1 MEQKIIER
9 EEEIAAVQKIEK
21 MRLAKL

>member
-1 MEQKIIER
+1 MQQKRIER

>member
-1 MEQKIIER
+1 MEQKRIER